1 MQDVGIK
8 VQDLSGQQLAGQHI
22 YEYGA
27 QGHHKGDRV
36 IDVFESTGERH
47 YFQGD
52 LENNLRGTKSV
63 EPVSDFMAR
72 RGIKT
77 PAMEVKD
84 KGDAIAAE
92 IANNKGDA
100 LAEETGQDQQEVVQ
114 EDLQASAGEAGPES
128 IQEAL
133 QEKAQEKIEGIAEDK
148 AKETVKEITDV
159 DGGKPKETPKGK
171 VRVRKASTA
180 RFHYSDCSV
189 CSFCCQCY

>member
-1 MQDVGIK
+1 MQDVGTK
-8 VQDLSGQQLAGQHI
+8 VEDLSGQQLAGQHI

-63 EPVSDFMAR
+63 EPVSDFMVR

-84 KGDAIAAE
+84 KGDVLSAE
-92 IANNKGDA
+92 IASGQQKGESLVQKTIEDKQ
-100 LAEETGQDQQEVVQ
+100 EEVQ
-114 EDLQASAGEAGPES
+114 EDLQESAEEKGAETA
-128 IQEAL
+128 QDAL
-133 QEKAQEKIEGIAEDK
+133 LEK
-148 AKETVKEITDV
+148 AKEKIPEKTKEALEKKDT
-159 DGGKPKETPKGK
+159 GGTKAEKSG
-171 VRVRKASTA
+171 VRVRKASTT
-180 RFHYSDCSV
+180 RLHHSNCNSNF
-189 CSFCCQCY
+189 FCW

>member
-8 VQDLSGQQLAGQHI
+8 VEDLSGQQLAGQHI

-63 EPVSDFMAR
+63 EPVSSFMGR
-72 RGIKT
+72 RGVQT

-84 KGDAIAAE
+84 KGDALAAE
-92 IANNKGDA
+92 IASNKGDA
-100 LAEETGQDQQEVVQ
+100 LAQQTTEDQQEVVQ
-114 EDLQASAGEAGPES
+114 EDLQASAGESGPES
-128 IQEAL
+128 IQDVL
-133 QEKAQEKIEGIAEDK
+133 QEKGQEKLEEIAKDKVEGAIGPKTSNDGQ
-148 AKETVKEITDV
+148 VK
-159 DGGKPKETPKGK
+159 GTPKNG
-171 VRVRKASTA
+171 VRVRKASTTC
-180 RFHYSDCSV
+180 FYCPNYSNL
-189 CSFCCQCY
+189 FCW